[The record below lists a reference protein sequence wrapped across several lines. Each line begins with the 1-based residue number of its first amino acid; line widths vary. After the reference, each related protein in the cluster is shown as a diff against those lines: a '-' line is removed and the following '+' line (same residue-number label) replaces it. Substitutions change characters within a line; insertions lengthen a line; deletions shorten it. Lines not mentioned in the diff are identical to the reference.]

1 MSFNALLLQSVA
13 IELKKSLL
21 GARVDKVY
29 QPDKSTVILELRLP
43 GENLHLLLSAHPQL
57 GRIHLT
63 GIRPAGPPT
72 PSSFCMLLRKHLE
85 KHRLDDI
92 TAVPFE
98 RVVHLHFSRDEDY
111 GRTKARKTL
120 VLEIMG
126 KHSNLI
132 VLDEDGVVVDALF
145 RIDESKSRVRQILPK
160 IPYSLPP
167 AQKKKSP
174 HDLTLQELSWF
185 LEVAGPDRW
194 SEALVK
200 NIRGISPDVA
210 RQIITGAGG
219 LAASPEKIHG
229 IIGQLVE
236 LSEEGRLVPRIES
249 ESLVFYPPG
258 SGQINTVL
266 DSYYTRMSEQDKLLQ
281 QKSSLLAVVR
291 GHLNRSTKK
300 LSARNEALENAQK
313 KEEYRRKGD
322 LLTASLHLIKKGMSL
337 VEVPDY
343 YAEGQPLV
351 AIELDPSLTP
361 NQNAQNYYKRYNKA
375 RSALENLD
383 RLLEET
389 ENEIAYLEN
398 LSGLIEAAKDLADV
412 ESLKEEL
419 KSEGYLKEKE
429 TVKTNKKSRGSLDA
443 PRRYLTP
450 SGNEIVVGRNNKQ
463 NDTIRRQALGE
474 FWWFHTQKVPGS
486 HVVLRS
492 AEPLPEDFE
501 TAAMLAAVFSK
512 ASTDSVVFVD
522 SARVKR
528 VRKPQGAKPGF
539 VTYDNEKTY
548 TVKPDESVLFKLKE
562 LK

>member
-1 MSFNALLLQSVA
+1 M
-13 IELKKSLL
+13 
-21 GARVDKVY
+21 
-29 QPDKSTVILELRLP
+29 
-43 GENLHLLLSAHPQL
+43 
-57 GRIHLT
+57 
-63 GIRPAGPPT
+63 
-72 PSSFCMLLRKHLE
+72 
-85 KHRLDDI
+85 
-92 TAVPFE
+92 
-98 RVVHLHFSRDEDY
+98 
-111 GRTKARKTL
+111 
-120 VLEIMG
+120 
-126 KHSNLI
+126 
-132 VLDEDGVVVDALF
+132 
-145 RIDESKSRVRQILPK
+145 
-160 IPYSLPP
+160 
-167 AQKKKSP
+167 
-174 HDLTLQELSWF
+174 
-185 LEVAGPDRW
+185 
-194 SEALVK
+194 
-200 NIRGISPDVA
+200 
-210 RQIITGAGG
+210 
-219 LAASPEKIHG
+219 
-229 IIGQLVE
+229 
-236 LSEEGRLVPRIES
+236 
-249 ESLVFYPPG
+249 
-258 SGQINTVL
+258 
-266 DSYYTRMSEQDKLLQ
+266 
-281 QKSSLLAVVR
+281 
-291 GHLNRSTKK
+291 
-300 LSARNEALENAQK
+300 
-313 KEEYRRKGD
+313 
-322 LLTASLHLIKKGMSL
+322 
-337 VEVPDY
+337 EVPDY

-463 NDTIRRQALGE
+463 NDTIRRQASGE